1 MAVAPA
7 PLPARRPGHL
17 IGRLAD
23 HPRAAAATYVLAWL
37 LGLAVLP
44 AGPDPHGTAAE
55 AVATLEAS
63 RGAAVLQSWLVHG
76 VAAGALA
83 WLAVA
88 LLRSAPG
95 RREGGTD
102 VDRVRGW
109 ARVAVGGA
117 VTLSLL
123 QVVLLHAAV
132 LTADVA
138 APAAAAG
145 WLHAVNLV
153 DVAKLAFLGA
163 TVALLAGAVRPRRG
177 ARVVRAFSGVV
188 AVVLPVGAL
197 AFVWESP
204 VLSAVLTASLVLL
217 LAWALV
223 VAFSVSRGAARDA
236 SPGADGTLG
245 AEPAVS

>member
-1 MAVAPA
+1 MAFAPTRLVA
-7 PLPARRPGHL
+7 
-17 IGRLAD
+17 RLAAR
-23 HPRAAAATYVLAWL
+23 PRAAATTYVSAWVV
-37 LGLAVLP
+37 GLAVLP

-55 AVATLEAS
+55 AVATLDAH

-88 LLRSAPG
+88 LLRTAPV
-95 RREGGTD
+95 RREGGPEAG
-102 VDRVRGW
+102 RVRGW

-117 VTLSLL
+117 VVLSLL
-123 QVVLLHAAV
+123 QVVLLHVAV
-132 LTADVA
+132 VTADPI

-163 TVALLAGAVRPRRG
+163 GVALLTRAVRPATG
-177 ARVVRAFSGVV
+177 PRAVSTFSAVV
-188 AVVLPVGAL
+188 AVVLPVAGL
-197 AFVWESP
+197 AFVWASP
-204 VLSAVLTASLVLL
+204 VLSAVLTLALVLL

-223 VAFSVSRGAARDA
+223 MAFSVSRGAARDTA
-236 SPGADGTLG
+236 AGADGTLG
-245 AEPAVS
+245 AEPAVG

>member
-1 MAVAPA
+1 MAFA
-7 PLPARRPGHL
+7 LTRPTA
-17 IGRLAD
+17 RLAAS
-23 HPRAAAATYVLAWL
+23 PRAAATTYVTAWVA
-37 LGLAVLP
+37 GLAVLP

-55 AVATLEAS
+55 AVATLDAH

-76 VAAGALA
+76 LAAAALA

-88 LLRSAPG
+88 LLRMPLP
-95 RREGGTD
+95 RREGGGQ
-102 VDRVRGW
+102 VSRARGW

-117 VTLSLL
+117 VALSLL

-132 LTADVA
+132 LTADPA
-138 APAAAAG
+138 APRAAAA

-153 DVAKLAFLGA
+153 DVAKLVLLGA
-163 TVALLAGAVRPRRG
+163 SVALLARAVRPASAARG
-177 ARVVRAFSGVV
+177 VTTFSGVV
-188 AVVLPVGAL
+188 AVVLPVAGL
-197 AFVWESP
+197 AFLWDSP

-223 VAFSVSRGAARDA
+223 VAFWVSRGAARDA
-236 SPGADGTLG
+236 SPAADGTLG

>member
-1 MAVAPA
+1 MAFAPA
-7 PLPARRPGHL
+7 PFLA
-17 IGRLAD
+17 RLAAR
-23 HPRAAAATYVLAWL
+23 PRAAATTYVTAWAV
-37 LGLAVLP
+37 GLAVLP

-55 AVATLEAS
+55 AVATLDAH

-76 VAAGALA
+76 LAAGALA
-83 WLAVA
+83 WLAMA
-88 LLRSAPG
+88 LLRPAPSRG
-95 RREGGTD
+95 EGGPEGS
-102 VDRVRGW
+102 RSRRW

-117 VTLSLL
+117 VALSLL

-132 LTADVA
+132 VTADPA
-138 APAAAAG
+138 APAAAAA

-163 TVALLAGAVRPRRG
+163 SVALLARAVRPATG
-177 ARVVRAFSGVV
+177 ARGVSRFSGVV
-188 AVVLPVGAL
+188 AVVLPVGGL
-197 AFVWESP
+197 AFVWASP

-236 SPGADGTLG
+236 VAGADGTLG